1 MALCT
6 GSQSYD
12 GIRNFSALITV
23 EIEAGTH
30 TIHYHIESKHDPN
43 MNPKIDVSITVI
55 SNVMIIKSDME
66 DQMAFVQAINPLV
79 VSENSVP
86 SSLLRLKPVVP

>member
-6 GSQSYD
+6 GSQTYD

-23 EIEAGTH
+23 EIEAESH

-43 MNPKIDVSITVI
+43 INPKIDVSMTVI
-55 SNVMIIKSDME
+55 SNVMII
-66 DQMAFVQAINPLV
+66 
-79 VSENSVP
+79 
-86 SSLLRLKPVVP
+86 